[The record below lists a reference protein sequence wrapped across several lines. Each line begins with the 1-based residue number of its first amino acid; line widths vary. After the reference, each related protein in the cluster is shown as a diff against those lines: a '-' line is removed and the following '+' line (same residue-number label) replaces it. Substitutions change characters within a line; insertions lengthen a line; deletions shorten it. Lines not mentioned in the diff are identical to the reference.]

1 MTFPE
6 PDHLDDYLLDPTH
19 EAELSQVQ
27 ARRDSV
33 KAEGVI
39 ASKYWGGIQ
48 WRIVV
53 MFSVCA
59 VLWASVLVLGMN
71 GTIPLWIGI
80 ILNTFSRQPSTCRST
95 KLFIRTSGAK

>member
-19 EAELSQVQ
+19 EAELGQVQ

-48 WRIVV
+48 GRIVV
-53 MFSVCA
+53 TFSICA
-59 VLWASVLVLGMN
+59 VLWSSVLVLGMN
-71 GTIPLWIGI
+71 GTIPLWAGL
-80 ILNTFSRQPSTCRST
+80 ILNTLLAATFTGRCT
-95 KLFIRTSGAK
+95 KPCTRTSGAK